1 MNTCERGC
9 TPESCPPDGRYY
21 VSVIDGPAYYLMAGP
36 YPTHAAALADVD
48 KVRTICVANDG
59 KAHFMGYG
67 TCRVKEGELKPG
79 TLNRLALI

>member
-1 MNTCERGC
+1 MTCERGC

-21 VSVIDGPAYYLMAGP
+21 VSAIDGPGYYLMAGP

-48 KVRTICVANDG
+48 KVKDISQEKDA
-59 KAHFMGYG
+59 KAFWMSWG

-79 TLNRLALI
+79 TLNRLGLI